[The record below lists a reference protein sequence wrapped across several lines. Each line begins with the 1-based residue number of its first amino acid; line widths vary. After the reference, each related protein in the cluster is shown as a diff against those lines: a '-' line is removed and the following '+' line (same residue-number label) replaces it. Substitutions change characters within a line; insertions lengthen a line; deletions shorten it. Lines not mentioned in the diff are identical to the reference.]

1 ASQESLSFRVSH
13 YGAISFSGYRLGYLP
28 YNSTSAKINFTG
40 AVVAPYWFVKPAT
53 NYWTPKV
60 SYELLNSR
68 KHSTRSN
75 WRAVKQIIEQE
86 IRSKFNPL
94 TALIVTWRILTPSLP
109 YGNRFDCVSNCTS
122 RQAWDEKNGWLDL
135 CLGLCSRAK
144 ANASIEFQAVVTRN
158 ETHSYAI
165 FNYGDFH
172 LPVPRILNWSHP
184 TLNLMAFSGFT
195 DNVFVRKELPFSLRP
210 DWPELPNLSPGSSGR
225 PGRHVLSIGK
235 RVLSECGSWIA
246 AARANQS
253 RSVFPGCSDCPFDLR
268 TAVLDKRY
276 SPYEFECSS
285 DSIRMCFRN
294 TSYHCA
300 KEFSYMYSRCRPSY
314 SLACQLQKCSQLV
327 STSCCYRMSS
337 AAAGSEISQLCRRS
351 DALWKVRAAL
361 RRIMFNMSFTGHL
374 INSSSDG
381 AGHAMYFYRKR
392 TTNRVR
398 FGLRSQQYQN
408 ELYGLRV
415 CSAAGMMAAYSA
427 VRPVCTSKNYQP
439 PVGGFIRGDP
449 HLSTLS
455 NSSYTFNGHCE
466 YHLIYN
472 WCRCWPNS
480 PTVRLQART
489 APVSGGAATAF
500 VGVALKSGLNEL
512 AVSVIRNESSDD
524 LDVFSS
530 DGRRIGSVRGELAA
544 LNNATRLDSYRLEVP
559 DNSTIDIVDE
569 SAGVSVTVTMETS
582 SLRIGVL
589 LSNAEKCSR
598 GLCGLLGNSD
608 ASGFRLRNG
617 SVLPA
622 GSSERQLFEFGN
634 SWRLESSD
642 SSYLHYP
649 AGKGRADFC
658 NLSFVPTFA
667 EDFKDNMLALFGG
680 NAELKNASE
689 EVCRSSGSSDLTCM
703 FDAAQLRSVA
713 AAQDAAVAIQD
724 ETRTR
729 VVLANR
735 PPQFVSA
742 PSQL

>member
-1 ASQESLSFRVSH
+1 MQF
-13 YGAISFSGYRLGYLP
+13 
-28 YNSTSAKINFTG
+28 
-40 AVVAPYWFVKPAT
+40 
-53 NYWTPKV
+53 
-60 SYELLNSR
+60 
-68 KHSTRSN
+68 
-75 WRAVKQIIEQE
+75 Q
-86 IRSKFNPL
+86 
-94 TALIVTWRILTPSLP
+94 
-109 YGNRFDCVSNCTS
+109 
-122 RQAWDEKNGWLDL
+122 
-135 CLGLCSRAK
+135 
-144 ANASIEFQAVVTRN
+144 SIEFQAVVTRN

-225 PGRHVLSIGK
+225 PGRHVLSFGK

-276 SPYEFECSS
+276 SPYEFECSG

-294 TSYHCA
+294 TSYLCA
-300 KEFSYMYSRCRPSY
+300 QRFRYSRCRPSY
-314 SLACQLQKCSQLV
+314 SLACRLQKCSQLV
-327 STSCCYRMSS
+327 STSCCYRMSL

-351 DALWKVRAAL
+351 DAVWKVRAAM
-361 RRIMFNMSFTGHL
+361 RQIMFNMSSTGHL
-374 INSSSDG
+374 ISSSSDG
-381 AGHAMYFYRKR
+381 AGHAIYFYRQM
-392 TTNRVR
+392 TTDRVR

-439 PVGGFIRGDP
+439 PVGDVSKCDSKPCGLYATCTDTPGSYNCTCIDGFQGNGTDNCTGFIRGDP

-455 NSSYTFNGHCE
+455 NRSYTFNGHCE
-466 YHLIYN
+466 YHLLTSEQ
-472 WCRCWPNS
+472 WPNS
-480 PTVRLQART
+480 PTLRLQART

-500 VGVALKSGLNEL
+500 VGVALKSGLNDL

-544 LNNATRLDSYRLEVP
+544 LSNATRLDSYRLEVP
-559 DNSTIDIVDE
+559 DNSSIEIFDE
-569 SAGVSVTVTMETS
+569 SVGVSVTVTMETS
-582 SLRIGVL
+582 SLRIGVQL
-589 LSNAEKCSR
+589 DLAGKYPS
-598 GLCGLLGNSD
+598 GLNGLLGNSN

-617 SVLPA
+617 SVLQA

-634 SWRLESSD
+634 SWRLNSSEP
-642 SSYLHYP
+642 SYLHYP

-658 NLSFVPTFA
+658 NLSFVPAFA

-689 EVCRSSGSSDLTCM
+689 EVSS
-703 FDAAQLRSVA
+703 
-713 AAQDAAVAIQD
+713 
-724 ETRTR
+724 
-729 VVLANR
+729 
-735 PPQFVSA
+735 
-742 PSQL
+742 

>member
-1 ASQESLSFRVSH
+1 MLLSTVNATSTSDYDIIHAPLGVPFLIGSQKSLTFQISN
-13 YGAISFSGYRLGYLP
+13 YGAISFSGYLRYLP
-28 YNSTSAKINFTG
+28 YNSITANVTFPG

-53 NYWTPKV
+53 YGSDWIPKV
-60 SYELLNSR
+60 SFELLNSR
-68 KHSTRSN
+68 NHSSSSN

-172 LPVPRILNWSHP
+172 LPVPRILNWSSQ

-195 DNVFVRKELPFSLRP
+195 DNLFVRKGLPFSLSP

-225 PGRHVLSIGK
+225 PGRHVLQLSIGH
-235 RVLSECGSWIA
+235 RGAPECGSWIA
-246 AARANQS
+246 AARANKS
-253 RSVFPGCSDCPFDLR
+253 SPDFPGCSDCPFDFR
-268 TAVLDKRY
+268 TAVLDRRY
-276 SPYEFECSS
+276 SPYKLECSG

-294 TSYHCA
+294 TSYQCA
-300 KEFSYMYSRCRPSY
+300 RSFTGSSASGCKPENSLRCELENCRH
-314 SLACQLQKCSQLV
+314 LV
-327 STSCCYRMSS
+327 STRCCYKMSS

-351 DALWKVRAAL
+351 QPLWVVRTVMQWIL
-361 RRIMFNMSFTGHL
+361 FSMSTTGHL
-374 INSSSDG
+374 ISSSSDG
-381 AGHAMYFYRKR
+381 AGHAMYFYRQR
-392 TTNRVR
+392 TTDRVQFR
-398 FGLRSQQYQN
+398 FGSQQYKN

-415 CSAAGMMAAYSA
+415 CSAAGMMPVYSA
-427 VRPVCTSKNYQP
+427 VRPVCTSKDYQP
-439 PVGGFIRGDP
+439 PAGGFNRGDP

-455 NSSYTFNGHCE
+455 NRSYTFNGHCE
-466 YHLIYN
+466 YHLLTSE
-472 WCRCWPNS
+472 RWPDS
-480 PTVRLQART
+480 PMLRLQART

-530 DGRRIGSVRGELAA
+530 DGRLIGSVRGELAA
-544 LNNATRLDSYRLEVP
+544 LSNATRLDSYRLEVP

-569 SAGVSVTVTMETS
+569 STGVSVTVTMETS
-582 SLRIGVL
+582 SLRVGVQLDL
-589 LSNAEKCSR
+589 LGKYPS
-598 GLCGLLGNSD
+598 GLDGLLGNSN
-608 ASGFRLRNG
+608 ASGFRLRHG

-634 SWRLESSD
+634 SWRLNSSEP
-642 SSYLHYP
+642 SYLHYP

-658 NLSFVPTFA
+658 NLSFVPIFA

-689 EVCRSSGSSDLTCM
+689 EVSR
-703 FDAAQLRSVA
+703 
-713 AAQDAAVAIQD
+713 QD
-724 ETRTR
+724 RWK
-729 VVLANR
+729 L
-735 PPQFVSA
+735 
-742 PSQL
+742 